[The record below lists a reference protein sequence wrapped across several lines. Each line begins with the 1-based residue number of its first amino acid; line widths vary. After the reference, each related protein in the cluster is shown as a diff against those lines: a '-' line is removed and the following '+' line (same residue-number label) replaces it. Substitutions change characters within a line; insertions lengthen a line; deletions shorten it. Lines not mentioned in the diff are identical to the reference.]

1 MGSGVLEI
9 NSRTFRKNLGMEVS
23 SESTYRFAE
32 AVPFSTTVHHGLLII
47 LHRSH
52 IAILSTPEAGL

>member
-1 MGSGVLEI
+1 MGSEVLEI

-32 AVPFSTTVHHGLLII
+32 AGLFSTGLGLLGVFIKYTFF
-47 LHRSH
+47 LWKQ
-52 IAILSTPEAGL
+52 